1 MRWEVEAIFFK
12 MVEVNAKSYEEA
24 KKKAY
29 EKIVKSNIKLEDM
42 NYDARVFHKN
52 LKKEK

>member
-12 MVEVNAKSYEEA
+12 MVEVNANSYEEA

-29 EKIVKSNIKLEDM
+29 EKIVKSNTKLEDM
-42 NYDARVFHKN
+42 NYDSRVFHKKPKN
-52 LKKEK
+52 EK